1 MLSQP
6 IRTFVRLYGAS
17 NYVSQLVSKRTE
29 RFMWQT
35 TEPRQLAIIF
45 ELLAQYIPMQIG
57 FKPLYIAN
65 LIYLEYAN
73 SYKTYRHL
81 FNLPVNGQRTWGGG
95 RSIRILKSDLYNYKL
110 KKFNKFLGMTHQT
123 LTAEMVNLMW
133 RQQWRHEWEVSKKYR
148 ERLPWYVQR
157 KKKWLNL
164 SAMTSRRI
172 ESFYKHPYR
181 FKKKKHHRKKKKINK
196 HVITTGFDFGFSRH
210 LLKNLNAVSIWI
222 RPNRN

>member
-65 LIYLEYAN
+65 LMYLEYAN

-81 FNLPVNGQRTWGGG
+81 FNLPVNGQRT
-95 RSIRILKSDLYNYKL
+95 
-110 KKFNKFLGMTHQT
+110 
-123 LTAEMVNLMW
+123 
-133 RQQWRHEWEVSKKYR
+133 
-148 ERLPWYVQR
+148 
-157 KKKWLNL
+157 
-164 SAMTSRRI
+164 
-172 ESFYKHPYR
+172 
-181 FKKKKHHRKKKKINK
+181 
-196 HVITTGFDFGFSRH
+196 
-210 LLKNLNAVSIWI
+210 
-222 RPNRN
+222 